1 MLLNLEDE
9 GLNYNANFEHLGKG
23 TKIKFLKLFLKKNL
37 IKLFKFFT
45 VIGYEALY
53 YSYLV

>member
-23 TKIKFLKLFLKKNL
+23 TKIKFLKLFLNK
-37 IKLFKFFT
+37 T
-45 VIGYEALY
+45 
-53 YSYLV
+53 